1 MGWRSEGGE
10 AFIGLKAMSQPEDR
24 LHICLGVPEIKSLKG
39 HLWDCTVCQSRDR
52 PCIRG
57 NEIKRRA
64 FIGF

>member
-1 MGWRSEGGE
+1 M
-10 AFIGLKAMSQPEDR
+10 GLKAMSQPEDR